1 MKPPHGL
8 VIACLAFVLSHA
20 NMVWA
25 AESSA
30 KNPVTPS
37 IRLELNSGLLTLE
50 THDASLHVVLD
61 EIGELAGFK
70 TILVADS
77 YESPRINVFFE
88 NLPVLEI
95 VETLVDDANRIIFFT
110 VTEDE
115 PQQRVIS
122 QVWLLGTGQVSN
134 HQTSGPTEN
143 DITFS
148 DELEND
154 DGKLRSEAVL
164 RLSQQ
169 VAVGISKTQDKS
181 AVLAKIG
188 RMLREDQNP
197 LVRSRAA
204 IALGALGDERAV
216 VDLELALWD
225 ENASVRTQSIAA
237 LGQIGGERAILAL
250 GGILL
255 NGSIKSLER
264 VMAARALWKHDSEI
278 AREYLRIA
286 TGDEVKQVRLAAS
299 KRPSLTK
306 GTESQQPGPEETQ

>member
-1 MKPPHGL
+1 MKSPRCFA
-8 VIACLAFVLSHA
+8 IACLVFVLSQTGL
-20 NMVWA
+20 VWA

-30 KNPVTPS
+30 KNSVTPS
-37 IRLELNSGLLTLE
+37 IRLESNTGLLTLE
-50 THDASLHVVLD
+50 THDAPLHEVLHK
-61 EIGELAGFK
+61 IGELAGFK
-70 TILVADS
+70 TIQVANS
-77 YESPRINVFFE
+77 NQYPRITVFFE
-88 NLPVLEI
+88 NRPVLEI
-95 VETLVDDANRIIFFT
+95 VEHLVDKANRIVFFT

-143 DITFS
+143 SVTFS
-148 DELEND
+148 DDLEDD

-169 VAVGISKTQDKS
+169 VAVGISKSQDKG
-181 AVLAKIG
+181 ALLAKIG

-204 IALGALGDERAV
+204 IALGAMRDERAV
-216 VDLELALWD
+216 VDLESALWD
-225 ENASVRTQSIAA
+225 ENASVRSQSISA
-237 LGQIGGERAILAL
+237 LGQIDGERATLAL
-250 GGILL
+250 GTILL
-255 NGSIKSLER
+255 NGSIRSLER

-286 TGDEVKQVRLAAS
+286 TRDEVKQVRLAAS
-299 KRPSLTK
+299 KPPSLTK
-306 GTESQQPGPEETQ
+306 GTGSQQLGPEETQ